1 MTHSSQRRAFLRR
14 ALLVAGQLAVGTA
27 GLAGARSPG
36 KVMTVRGPLR
46 ADRMGWTLSHE
57 HVVVDFIG
65 AAGVGPG
72 RYDRRQV
79 FGKALPHLQR
89 AYELGSRT
97 FVDCTPAYLAR
108 DPRLLRQLSEATGLH
123 ILTNTGYYGAVNDKC
138 LPAHAFTETA
148 DQLADRWTRE
158 YRKGLDG
165 TGIRPGFI
173 KIGVDEGNLSEIDR
187 KLITAAARTH
197 RRTGLTIAAHTGR
210 APGAFDQIEVLKREG
225 VSPGAWIWVH
235 AQAEKDGS
243 RHAEAARQGAWVS
256 FDGLGWGPTE
266 EYLGLITPMKEQGLL
281 GRVLIS
287 HDAGWYHVG
296 EPDGGLFQ
304 PFEKLFTALLPALR
318 QNGFTEAEITQLLV
332 TNPAEAFTIR
342 KRLVNASDQ

>member
-1 MTHSSQRRAFLRR
+1 M
-14 ALLVAGQLAVGTA
+14 AGQLAVGTTV
-27 GLAGARSPG
+27 ARSKPSG
-36 KVMTVRGPLR
+36 KVMTVRGSIR
-46 ADRMGWTLSHE
+46 AEQMGQTLSHE

-65 AAGVGPG
+65 AAGVSPG

-79 FGKALPHLQR
+79 FDKALPHLQR
-89 AYELGSRT
+89 ARELGGRT

-108 DPRLLRQLSEATGLH
+108 DPTLLLELSQATGLH

-148 DQLADRWTRE
+148 DQLAARWTRE

-197 RRTGLTIAAHTGR
+197 RQTGLTIAAHTGP
-210 APGAFDQIEVLKREG
+210 APAAFDQIEVLKREG
-225 VSPGAWIWVH
+225 VSPAAWIWVH
-235 AQAEKDGS
+235 AQSEKDGS

-256 FDGLGWGPTE
+256 FDGLGWAPTE
-266 EYLGLITPMKEQGLL
+266 EYLGLVLPMKRQGLL
-281 GRVLIS
+281 GHVLLS

-296 EPDGGLFQ
+296 EPDGGSFQ
-304 PFEKLFTALLPALR
+304 PFEKLFTDFLPALR
-318 QNGFTEAEITQLLV
+318 QNGFTEADITQLLV
-332 TNPAEAFTIR
+332 TNPAAAFTIR
-342 KRLVNASDQ
+342 KRLGND